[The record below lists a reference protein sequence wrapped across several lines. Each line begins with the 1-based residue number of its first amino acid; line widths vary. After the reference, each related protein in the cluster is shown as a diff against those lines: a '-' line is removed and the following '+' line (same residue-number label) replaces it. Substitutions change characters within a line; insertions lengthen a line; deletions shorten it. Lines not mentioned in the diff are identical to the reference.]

1 MNKKII
7 AIAIASAMAAPVAMA
22 DIKVSGRMAGELV
35 STDST
40 TPSSTTMQDTGMA
53 RIYFD
58 ATMGNAFAQMGY
70 KSGFAGDLGAPADLR
85 EQYLGYK
92 FDGFDIRAGRVQG
105 VMYTLEGDKYKGTF
119 LQMTGKGGRASFN
132 DGFVNQ
138 YVQLQTKVGGGLLK
152 VNYNPT
158 SDVPTYDH
166 DDNDATPNIVGHGG
180 NMGVSWKGK
189 IGGVGVFAGY
199 NNGEAS
205 EVAGGPSQ
213 SSMKIGA
220 SMKFGAV
227 TGTVMLSNKDTGNST
242 TEADGILLMADMGL
256 GNGLSVNVG
265 YGTTEAGPSAG
276 DTTQTRI
283 AIAKQISKGVKVFG
297 GMTSTD
303 TEGGTDKSSTGVAM
317 EVRF

>member
-7 AIAIASAMAAPVAMA
+7 AIAIAAAMAAPVAMA

-35 STDST
+35 DSDAGT
-40 TPSSTTMQDTGMA
+40 GSMTMQDTGMA

-58 ATMGNAFAQMGY
+58 ATMGKAFAQMGY

-85 EQYLGYK
+85 EQYLGYN
-92 FDGFDIRAGRVQG
+92 FDGFNLRAGRVQG

-119 LQMTGKGGRASFN
+119 LQMTAAGGRASYN
-132 DGFVNQ
+132 DGFINAS
-138 YVQLQTKVGGGLLK
+138 VQLQTKVGGGNLK
-152 VNYNPT
+152 ANFNPT
-158 SDVPTYDH
+158 DKTGA
-166 DDNDATPNIVGHGG
+166 NTGG

-189 IGGVGVFAGY
+189 VGGVGVFAGY
-199 NNGEAS
+199 NNGVDNES
-205 EVAGGPSQ
+205 AGAASQ
-213 SSMKIGA
+213 SSMKLGA

-227 TGTVMLSNKDTGNST
+227 TGTVMLSNKDTGASAT
-242 TEADGILLMADMGL
+242 DEDGILLMADMGL
-256 GNGLSVNVG
+256 GNGLSINVG

-276 DTTQTRI
+276 DTTQMRF
-283 AIAKQISKGVKVFG
+283 AIAKQVSKGVKIFG

-303 TEGGTDKSSTGVAM
+303 TEGGTDVTNTGVAM